1 MHAHSHRPI
10 PPEPSTHFIA
20 SLSFYLRL
28 GMMQLRCWVQSETL
42 DSLANVGLLVWT
54 VLPWKQHGLCLR
66 RVMRFVVFGV
76 VSIAAFAVGT
86 APLAAQSP
94 GFPAP
99 SNDLGSDKFFES
111 FIRPVLVE
119 QCLRCHGPDKA
130 ESGLRLDTQDRIRQ
144 GGDSGPTLDSDAP
157 RDSLLLQ
164 AIRHEGLEMPPNRK
178 LDDEQIEHFEQWIAR
193 GAVWPQYAHSIAT
206 GSTGKALTEEDR
218 NYWFYQPIPNTIS
231 PPPSDRPHPIDAFVE
246 AKLEPLGLR
255 IGERAA
261 ESTLVRR
268 VYLDLVGMPPTWQEF
283 QDYLSDPAADRYER
297 LIERLM
303 ADHRYGE
310 RWGRYWLDLVRFAES
325 DGFKQDAFR
334 PSAYRYRDYVI
345 NAIQQ
350 DKPYG
355 DFITEQ
361 LAGDEIDPESS
372 TMNAATG
379 YLRHWIY
386 EYNQRDV
393 RSQWDNILNDVTDV
407 TGEVMLGLGFSCAR
421 CHDHKFD
428 PLLQSDY
435 YRLQAF
441 FAAMEPR
448 YDIPVDSEARETWLE
463 KKAAWDLCAEP
474 IAAEIQSI
482 EAAIRDSTRLAAIE
496 KFPPDVRPAL
506 LKPLEQREPGERPIA
521 LLAYLQI
528 QNDLQSLDFSK
539 KLTGETLARWKH
551 LKGAMDEWK
560 PAAPKPP
567 EWALTVRDMGTRAPE
582 TRIPGRRDSQPID
595 PGPPTIVASRIPLVR
610 PPESQT
616 LESSSVQPSTGG
628 TNTGRDNTGRAVTTG
643 RRLALARWIASP
655 DNPMSWRVITNR
667 IWQHHFGKGLVTNA
681 SDFGRLTE
689 PPNHPELL
697 DYLSQYLIDH
707 EGRWKSLHHHIM
719 MSETYRQSSYPEQRA
734 QGHAVDP
741 DNRWLWR
748 HAAHRMDAEQV
759 RDSILLVTGTL
770 DPRAGGPSDAKDSN
784 RRSIYQRVM
793 RNTPHA
799 MLATFDAPD
808 GSVAVAKRNCTT
820 TSLQSLYMTNAPWP
834 FAKSQAMIE
843 RLQLEARGRQE
854 MTESIFQQI
863 LLRQPTASE
872 IEMVSAFLDHH
883 DAAPEQ
889 PPSTSISNTD
899 SETTSLPVSDP
910 SSPSLNGW
918 VDLCHALLH
927 SNEFLYV
934 E

>member
-1 MHAHSHRPI
+1 MHAHCLRTI
-10 PPEPSTHFIA
+10 PLVRSSDFVSATSVALHSDLERYCDFDP
-20 SLSFYLRL
+20 
-28 GMMQLRCWVQSETL
+28 SETFDPQL
-42 DSLANVGLLVWT
+42 TLTIGRSVRPAFGLLRIVGF
-54 VLPWKQHGLCLR
+54 LAI
-66 RVMRFVVFGV
+66 GV
-76 VSIAAFAVGT
+76 VSIWSLAVST

-94 GFPAP
+94 MPSTPAP
-99 SNDLGSDKFFES
+99 AMASDKDSDKFFES

-119 QCLRCHGPDKA
+119 HCLRCHGPDKA
-130 ESGLRLDTQDRIRQ
+130 ESGLRLDTPELLKQ
-144 GGDSGPTLDSDAP
+144 GGDSGHSLDSQTP

-164 AIRHEGLEMPPNRK
+164 AIRYEGLEMPPNRK
-178 LDDEQIEHFEQWIAR
+178 LDDEQIEHFEQWIAG
-193 GAVWPQYAHSIAT
+193 GAVWPQYANSIAT
-206 GSTGKALTEEDR
+206 ASTGKVLTEADL
-218 NYWFYQPIPNTIS
+218 NYWFYQPISNAV
-231 PPPSDRPHPIDAFVE
+231 PPPHRDWLHPIDAFVE
-246 AKLEPLGLR
+246 ARLEPLGLR
-255 IGERAA
+255 IGERAT
-261 ESTLVRR
+261 ESVLVRR
-268 VYLDLVGMPPTWQEF
+268 VYLDLIGMPPTWRELQE
-283 QDYLSDPAADRYER
+283 YLSDPAADRYER
-297 LIERLM
+297 LIEALM

-345 NAIQQ
+345 DAIQS

-361 LAGDEIDPESS
+361 LAGDEIDPESA

-448 YDIPVDSEARETWLE
+448 YDVPVSTKDYAAWQEH
-463 KKAAWDLCAEP
+463 KAAWDLCAEP
-474 IAAEIQSI
+474 IAAEMQSI
-482 EAAIRDSTRLAAIE
+482 EAAIRDSTRLSTID

-506 LKPLEQREPGERPIA
+506 LKPLEQREPAERPIA

-528 QNDLQSLDFSK
+528 QNDVQALDFSK
-539 KLTGETLARWKH
+539 KLTGETLMRWKQ
-551 LKGAMDEWK
+551 LKGALDELK
-560 PAAPKPP
+560 QAAPKPP
-567 EWALTVRDMGTRAPE
+567 EWALTVRDMGSLAPE
-582 TRIPGRRDSQPID
+582 TRIPGRRDSPPID
-595 PGPPTIVASRIPLVR
+595 PGPPTVVASRLPLS
-610 PPESQT
+610 ESCESHT
-616 LESSSVQPSTGG
+616 VESSSSQSKPSLLSSRQG
-628 TNTGRDNTGRAVTTG
+628 NSTG

-667 IWQHHFGKGLVTNA
+667 IWQHHFGRGLVANA

-689 PPNHPELL
+689 PPTHPELL
-697 DYLSQYLIDH
+697 DYLAQYLIDH

-748 HAAHRMDAEQV
+748 HAAHRMDAEQL

-770 DPRAGGPSDAKDSN
+770 DTRIGGPSDPKDSN

-793 RNTPHA
+793 RNAPHA

-820 TSLQSLYMTNAPWP
+820 TSLQSLFMTNAAWP
-834 FAKSQAMIE
+834 LEKSQSMIQ
-843 RLQLEARGRQE
+843 RLQLEGWTRQE
-854 MTESIFQQI
+854 MTDAVFQQI
-863 LLRQPTASE
+863 LLRQPTPSE
-872 IEMVSAFLDHH
+872 IDMVNAFLDNPV
-883 DAAPEQ
+883 AAPDHPQ
-889 PPSTSISNTD
+889 PDSLANTEVDSTSNAV
-899 SETTSLPVSDP
+899 SEPTI
-910 SSPSLNGW
+910 PSLDGW
-918 VDLCHALLH
+918 IDLCHALFH